1 MSDKEIVV
9 ITGAGGLVG
18 TSLRSRLAKPG
29 RVLRLVDIADITD
42 LAEGEEFYK
51 GSFIDMGQMEEA
63 CRGASAVVDLARFEI
78 GGEHAN
84 ENWDLVTEVNIRGI
98 RTMLEA
104 ARRQGVKRFVYA
116 SSNHV
121 LGFVPMPDG
130 DELVDEYVTPLP
142 DTLYAVGKVLGEGLG
157 SLYHNRFGMDVLC
170 VRIGSQFPEP
180 LDVRMLSTWLS
191 PDDAGRVFEACLT
204 APDPG
209 FRIVWGISN
218 NTRSRFSRAEG
229 EALGY
234 FPKDDA
240 EDFAEALVAKYGE
253 IDPDDPIL
261 QHVGGKSAVIKGR

>member
-1 MSDKEIVV
+1 MADKEVVV

-29 RVLRLVDIADITD
+29 RTLRLVDIADIDD
-42 LAEGEEFYK
+42 LADGEEFVK

-63 CRGASAVVDLARFEI
+63 CRGATAVVDLARFEI
-78 GGEHAN
+78 GGEHVN

-121 LGFVPMPDG
+121 LGFVPVG
-130 DELVDEYVTPLP
+130 DELIDEYMTPLP

-180 LDVRMLSTWLS
+180 TDVRMLSTWLS
-191 PDDAGRVFEACLT
+191 PDDAGRVFETCLT

-209 FRIVWGISN
+209 FRIVWGISA
-218 NTRSRFSRAEG
+218 NTRSRFSRQEG

-234 FPKDDA
+234 FPQDNA
-240 EDFAEALVAKYGE
+240 EDYAEELVRKFGE
-253 IDPDDPIL
+253 IDADDPIL